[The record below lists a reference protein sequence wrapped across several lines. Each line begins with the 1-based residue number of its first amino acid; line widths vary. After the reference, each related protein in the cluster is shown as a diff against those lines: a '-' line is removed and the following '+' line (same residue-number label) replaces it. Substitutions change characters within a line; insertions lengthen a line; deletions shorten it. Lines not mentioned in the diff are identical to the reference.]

1 MRSVLLIC
9 SKEELEKINYQ
20 LEYMGK
26 PCIADNGMFPRY
38 FTVKEERFV
47 ENHPAGRS
55 SQGQKCYRRDPGVIL

>member
-26 PCIADNGMFPRY
+26 PCIADNVSKVFHS
-38 FTVKEERFV
+38 ERGALCGD
-47 ENHPAGRS
+47 HPAGRS

>member
-38 FTVKEERFV
+38 FTVKEDRFAEIIQQEDLLDDKSV
-47 ENHPAGRS
+47 IAVIPA
-55 SQGQKCYRRDPGVIL
+55 

>member
-9 SKEELEKINYQ
+9 NKEELEKINYQ

-26 PCIADNGMFPRY
+26 PYIADNGMFPRY

-47 ENHPAGRS
+47 EIIQQEDLLKDKNVIAVIPA
-55 SQGQKCYRRDPGVIL
+55 